1 MDAAP
6 QSHVKSTKKEYPTKR
21 KVMGYPTSPVAPL
34 NSNRRRRKDR
44 WGDRSN
50 YQLSLILFF
59 LLSRAPLFW
68 LSTRL
73 YVISTGSVS
82 KVLAKC

>member
-21 KVMGYPTSPVAPL
+21 KVMGYPTSPAAPL
-34 NSNRRRRKDR
+34 NSTRRRRKDR

-59 LLSRAPLFW
+59 LLSRTPLF
-68 LSTRL
+68 
-73 YVISTGSVS
+73 
-82 KVLAKC
+82 LASQGEYQALHNFYRK